1 MPNAAK
7 LSRQGA
13 NGALSRAAKAAGIA
27 EMAGTWCHANA
38 YTEAGRPAPYLLEG
52 SPVGVPDVY
61 DITPSGA
68 LKPRERLLAA
78 IARAGRADVLEP
90 NPAYVATLREMSPGT
105 ATAVY
110 CEMFGDG
117 APDAVGVANYV
128 FTGYDKHGR
137 ERRTLAVAGNGQCA
151 TGSKRYARQPKNATV
166 KLTTGY
172 NGRPDNAR
180 QARSDEVFGQDASD
194 LYVIEQTPEAPKRK
208 RGSAGKGAKARRA
221 ARRAARSK

>member
-13 NGALSRAAKAAGIA
+13 NGALAAAARNAGIA
-27 EMAGTWCHANA
+27 ELAGTWSHANA
-38 YTEAGRPAPYLLEG
+38 YAEAGCPAPYLLEG
-52 SPVGVPDVY
+52 VPVAWPDLFA
-61 DITPSGA
+61 DSTEN
-68 LKPRERLLAA
+68 KPTERLLRA
-78 IARAGRADVLEP
+78 IAATGEQRPWRD
-90 NPAYVATLREMSPGT
+90 NPAYLATLREMSDST

-117 APDAVGVANYV
+117 APDAVGVANYA
-128 FTGYDKHGR
+128 FIGYDKHGR
-137 ERRTLAVAGNGQCA
+137 ERRELVAAGNGQCA
-151 TGSKRYARQPKNATV
+151 TGKHRYKRQAKSRSV
-166 KLTTGY
+166 KLTTGQ
-172 NGRPDNAR
+172 NSRPHNAR

-194 LYVIEQTPEAPKRK
+194 LYVIEATPEPPKRP